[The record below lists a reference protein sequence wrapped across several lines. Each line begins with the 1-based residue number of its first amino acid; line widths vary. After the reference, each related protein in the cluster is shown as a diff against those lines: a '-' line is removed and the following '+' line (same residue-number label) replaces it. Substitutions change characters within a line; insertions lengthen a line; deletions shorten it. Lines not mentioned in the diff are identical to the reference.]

1 MTEDRKNLIIDKF
14 KEYSDIIST
23 IVSNCDSFEY
33 SSEYKGKKLE
43 FIRLLME
50 LDKQIVEPTATK
62 VEEKEEKT
70 TTKKK

>member
-1 MTEDRKNLIIDKF
+1 LTEDRN
-14 KEYSDIIST
+14 IIST
-23 IVSNCDSFEY
+23 IVSNCDSFDY

-50 LDKQIVEPTATK
+50 LDKQIVEPNTTK

>member
-14 KEYSDIIST
+14 NEYSNIIST
-23 IVSNCDSFEY
+23 IVSNCDSFDY

-50 LDKQIVEPTATK
+50 LDKQIVEPNTTK

>member
-1 MTEDRKNLIIDKF
+1 MTEDRKNLIIEKY
-14 KEYSDIIST
+14 KEYSTIIST

-50 LDKQIVEPTATK
+50 LDKQIVEPNTTK

>member
-14 KEYSDIIST
+14 KEYSTIIST

-50 LDKQIVEPTATK
+50 LDKQIVEPNTTK

>member
-14 KEYSDIIST
+14 NEYSNIIST
-23 IVSNCDSFEY
+23 IVSNCDSFDY

-50 LDKQIVEPTATK
+50 LDKQIVEPNTTK

-70 TTKKK
+70 ITKKK

>member
-14 KEYSDIIST
+14 KEYSTIIST
-23 IVSNCDSFEY
+23 ILSNCDSFEY

-50 LDKQIVEPTATK
+50 LDKQIVEPNTTK

>member
-1 MTEDRKNLIIDKF
+1 MTEDRKNLIIEKF
-14 KEYSDIIST
+14 KEYSTIIST

-50 LDKQIVEPTATK
+50 LDKQIVEPNTTK

>member
-1 MTEDRKNLIIDKF
+1 LTEDRKNLIIDKF
-14 KEYSDIIST
+14 KEYSTIIST

-50 LDKQIVEPTATK
+50 LDKQIVEPNTTK